1 MLKNYLMRKWSMDLK
16 TELEKRYNVFNKY
29 WQKYLPE
36 GEPVDLYNAARHVTL
51 GGGKRLR
58 PCIAMLACES
68 VFGNVESAMPFAAA
82 LEMIHNFTLVHD
94 DIMDKSDMRRNLPTV
109 HIKFGEP
116 TAILT
121 GDFLFAKSF
130 EAIHDLSVD
139 LSTYKELEHSLVKC
153 VLDICEGQQL
163 DIQFEQ
169 RKMVTEEEYINMVH
183 KKTAV
188 LFELAARGGAI
199 IGGGNQN
206 EINAF
211 TEYGIHLGLSF
222 QIWDDYLDLSSN
234 EKTLGKDIGNDIRNG
249 KKTLIAVYSMQN
261 ATGEN
266 RKLLDEVFG
275 NRNALDDDIKRVF
288 TLFREMG
295 SVDYARNT
303 ALNYTK
309 KAKETLEIL
318 RDSEAKEILKGL
330 ADYSI
335 QREK

>member
-1 MLKNYLMRKWSMDLK
+1 MFKNYQMWKWSMDLK
-16 TELEKRYNVFNKY
+16 TELEKRYDSFNKY
-29 WQKYLPE
+29 LQKYLPE
-36 GEPVDLYNAARHVTL
+36 GEPTDLYNAARHLTL

-58 PCIAMLACES
+58 PCMAMLACES
-68 VFGNVESAMPFAAA
+68 VFGNVERVMPFAVA
-82 LEMIHNFTLVHD
+82 LEIIHNFTLVHD
-94 DIMDKSDMRRNLPTV
+94 DIMDKSDLRRNLPTV

-130 EAIHDLSVD
+130 EAMHDLSVD
-139 LSTYKELEHSLVKC
+139 LSMFKELDYSLVEC

-169 RKMVTEEEYINMVH
+169 RKMITEEEYNNMVC
-183 KKTAV
+183 KKTAA

-199 IGGGNQN
+199 IGYGNQD

-211 TEYGIHLGLSF
+211 TDYGIHVGLSF
-222 QIWDDYLDLSSN
+222 QIWDDYLDISSD

-249 KKTLIAVYSMQN
+249 KKTLIAVYTLQN

-266 RKLLDEVFG
+266 RKLLDEIFG
-275 NRNALDDDIKRVF
+275 NRNASDDDIKQVF
-288 TLFREMG
+288 TLFKEMG
-295 SVDYARNT
+295 SIDYARNT

-309 KAKETLEIL
+309 KAKDALNNL
-318 RDSEAKEILKGL
+318 KDSEAKEILKGL
-330 ADYSI
+330 ADYSTK
-335 QREK
+335 REK

>member
-1 MLKNYLMRKWSMDLK
+1 
-16 TELEKRYNVFNKY
+16 
-29 WQKYLPE
+29 
-36 GEPVDLYNAARHVTL
+36 
-51 GGGKRLR
+51 
-58 PCIAMLACES
+58 
-68 VFGNVESAMPFAAA
+68 
-82 LEMIHNFTLVHD
+82 
-94 DIMDKSDMRRNLPTV
+94 
-109 HIKFGEP
+109 
-116 TAILT
+116 
-121 GDFLFAKSF
+121 
-130 EAIHDLSVD
+130 
-139 LSTYKELEHSLVKC
+139 
-153 VLDICEGQQL
+153 
-163 DIQFEQ
+163 
-169 RKMVTEEEYINMVH
+169 MVTEEEYINMVH

-249 KKTLIAVYSMQN
+249 KKTLIAVYSTQN

-309 KAKETLEIL
+309 KAKETLEVL

>member
-1 MLKNYLMRKWSMDLK
+1 MLKNYQMWKWSMDLK
-16 TELEKRYNVFNKY
+16 TELEKRYYSFNKY
-29 WQKYLPE
+29 LQKYLPE
-36 GEPVDLYNAARHVTL
+36 GEPTDLYNAARHLIL

-58 PCIAMLACES
+58 PCMAMLACES
-68 VFGNVESAMPFAAA
+68 VFGNVEHVMPFAVA
-82 LEMIHNFTLVHD
+82 LEIIHNFTLVHD
-94 DIMDKSDMRRNLPTV
+94 DIMDKSDLRRNLPTV

-139 LSTYKELEHSLVKC
+139 LSMFKELDYSLVKC

-169 RKMVTEEEYINMVH
+169 RKMITEEEYINMVC
-183 KKTAV
+183 KKTAA
-188 LFELAARGGAI
+188 LFELAARGGGT
-199 IGGGNQN
+199 IGGGNQD
-206 EINAF
+206 EINAL
-211 TEYGIHLGLSF
+211 TDYGIHVGLSF
-222 QIWDDYLDLSSN
+222 QIWDDYLDISSD

-249 KKTLIAVYSMQN
+249 KKTLIAVYSLQN

-266 RKLLDEVFG
+266 EKLLDEIFG
-275 NRNALDDDIKRVF
+275 NRNASDDDIKQVF
-288 TLFREMG
+288 TLFKEMG
-295 SVDYARNT
+295 SIDYARNT

-309 KAKETLEIL
+309 KAKDALNIL

-330 ADYSI
+330 ADYSTK
-335 QREK
+335 REK